1 MFFFNGKGPSDKG
14 RMICGSFFGAITVAF
29 CLVNSLVIFVAIS
42 LVFFVAILMEH
53 YYNGAII
60 KHNI

>member
-29 CLVNSLVIFVAIS
+29 CLVNSLVIFVAI
-42 LVFFVAILMEH
+42 LMEH